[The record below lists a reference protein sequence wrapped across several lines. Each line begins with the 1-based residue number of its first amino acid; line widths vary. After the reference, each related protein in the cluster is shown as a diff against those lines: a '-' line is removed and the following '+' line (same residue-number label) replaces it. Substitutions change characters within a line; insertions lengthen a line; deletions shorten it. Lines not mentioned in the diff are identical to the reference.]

1 MQPKQAELKK
11 AFAIQTGVQ
20 ALSALA
26 ERLPADALDR
36 LVAKRGEPYAFLV
49 ELLTEAAPLAAG
61 ATAVD
66 RAAARG
72 LQERQRLLGQE
83 GGLGSAADLGKLFD
97 AQLSRQAIDLRG
109 NKKQLFALPDGSG
122 HFNYPVWQVHQGATL
137 PGLVEVLPVLG
148 IEDPMAAVVFFLQP
162 DPRLKGKRP
171 LDKARAGDA
180 MLVLELAR
188 SFGEHGAL

>member
-83 GGLGSAADLGKLFD
+83 GGLGSAAGFRTRFHPQRSGR
-97 AQLSRQAIDLRG
+97 AHQLAPEQ
-109 NKKQLFALPDGSG
+109 
-122 HFNYPVWQVHQGATL
+122 
-137 PGLVEVLPVLG
+137 
-148 IEDPMAAVVFFLQP
+148 
-162 DPRLKGKRP
+162 
-171 LDKARAGDA
+171 
-180 MLVLELAR
+180 
-188 SFGEHGAL
+188 